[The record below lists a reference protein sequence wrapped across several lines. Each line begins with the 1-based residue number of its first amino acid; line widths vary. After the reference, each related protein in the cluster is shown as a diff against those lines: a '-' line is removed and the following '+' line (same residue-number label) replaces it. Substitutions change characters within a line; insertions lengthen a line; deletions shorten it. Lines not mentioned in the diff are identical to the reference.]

1 MKYTYVT
8 VPDKAIRE
16 TLHQFIL
23 DALETE
29 DAEAALGFYAR
40 KSGVKRGDEADAA
53 VSAVK
58 DLMLFL
64 VGAVDKQ
71 GPEKVMKTLEQM
83 MKTE

>member
-8 VPDKAIRE
+8 VPDKAISKSL
-16 TLHQFIL
+16 LHFTI
-23 DALETE
+23 DALEAD
-29 DAEAALGFYAR
+29 DADAALKLYVLDHGA
-40 KSGVKRGDEADAA
+40 KRGDEAEAA
-53 VSAVK
+53 ISAVK

-71 GPEKVMKTLEQM
+71 GPEKVLKTLQQM

>member
-8 VPDKAIRE
+8 VPDKAISKSL
-16 TLHQFIL
+16 LHFTI
-23 DALETE
+23 DALEAD

-40 KSGVKRGDEADAA
+40 KSGVKRGIEADAA

>member
-8 VPDKAIRE
+8 VPDKAISKSL
-16 TLHQFIL
+16 LHFTI
-23 DALETE
+23 DALEAD
-29 DAEAALGFYAR
+29 DADAALKLYVLDHGA
-40 KSGVKRGDEADAA
+40 KRGDEADAA

-71 GPEKVMKTLEQM
+71 GPEKVLKTLQQM